1 MSLFPHIIKEKKNII
16 KNIIKENIIKKLQK
30 LYSPSRNPKA
40 GNKSSALFAKKPLCK
55 GDLSPARKIFI
66 ERPETCIFTA
76 RHYIRR
82 HDIRRSGLPPIKQF
96 VLSKYK
102 PHSEITT
109 NFCFFFIN
117 SKNWFAA
124 STSMV

>member
-30 LYSPSRNPKA
+30 FIAHPETLRQAINRLHYLQKN
-40 GNKSSALFAKKPLCK
+40 LFARVIYRPRAKYSLK
-55 GDLSPARKIFI
+55 GLKHASSQQDITLGD
-66 ERPETCIFTA
+66 
-76 RHYIRR
+76 IRR

-109 NFCFFFIN
+109 KFLFLFH
-117 SKNWFAA
+117 
-124 STSMV
+124 